1 MTTCTFAHIEQ
12 ASVDLMF
19 LLRFF
24 HSFVAV
30 DQFSI
35 IYVTVVAVGVE
46 LVRSRHSR
54 YREKLSE

>member
-1 MTTCTFAHIEQ
+1 MYTCTFVPNLQIN
-12 ASVDLMF
+12 VDLMF

-35 IYVTVVAVGVE
+35 IYVTVITVGVE
-46 LVRSRHSR
+46 LVRNGQLRG
-54 YREKLSE
+54 